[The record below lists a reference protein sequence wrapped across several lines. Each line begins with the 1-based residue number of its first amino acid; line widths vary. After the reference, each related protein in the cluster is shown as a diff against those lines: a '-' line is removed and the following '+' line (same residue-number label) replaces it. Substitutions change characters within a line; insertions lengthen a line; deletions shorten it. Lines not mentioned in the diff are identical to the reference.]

1 MVPTLQNDVEVDT
14 SFGGCRTM
22 ALVRAEQDRIV
33 CDPKIRF
40 GKPCIRGTR
49 VAVSDVLRWFGS
61 GMSADEILAA
71 YPHLTREGLHAA
83 LRYAAEIVDDAEDGE
98 H

>member
-1 MVPTLQNDVEVDT
+1 MIRMEGAQGPTVT
-14 SFGGCRTM
+14 
-22 ALVRAEQDRIV
+22 AEQSQIV

-61 GMSADEILAA
+61 GMSAEEIVAA
-71 YPHLTREGLHAA
+71 YPHLTREGLNAA
-83 LRYAAEIVDDAEDGE
+83 LWCLDGKQCRGGRRSC
-98 H
+98 

>member
-1 MVPTLQNDVEVDT
+1 
-14 SFGGCRTM
+14 M
-22 ALVRAEQDRIV
+22 AVVRAEEGQIV

-49 VAVSDVLRWFGS
+49 VTVSDVLRWFGS
-61 GMSADEILAA
+61 GMTADEILAA

-83 LRYAAEIVDDAEDGE
+83 LRYAAALLDDEE
-98 H
+98 SEQE